1 MFCFRIVGFDSPPR
15 LSHCPSHPWE
25 NKRIFERLIKLDVGA
40 FEKTIHWLAEKA
52 DYADIRMGESLS
64 NSLLMK
70 DGKIQEIKTGHDT
83 GIRVRVLNNGSWGL
97 TYTSNPSKID
107 EIAEKAFKLSE
118 RVGGDVEMA
127 PYPSIVDRTGSEA
140 RIPPSTVPVED
151 KKRTLLEVHD
161 AASIDKIISTTINYV
176 DSETKTIFF
185 NSEGSFIESEEVRV
199 ALFLNTVASDGLQIQ
214 MGHDNIGGCHG
225 FEILEREDLEMI
237 SRETSEKAVRLLSAH
252 SPPSGKFTILAD
264 PKLTGVFI
272 HEALGHATEADLV
285 LQDDSILK
293 DRIGERIGSKN
304 VKIVDDPTMD
314 AFGHYHYDAEGV
326 KASPT
331 TLVEDGILKSYL
343 TSRET
348 AQRLGLEP
356 TGNARSIVSEN
367 PIVRMSNT
375 YLEPGDWNFEE
386 MIEDIEYGIY
396 LKGSRGGQVDTGKGI
411 FQFNAAESFLIEDG
425 EIKEPL
431 RDVSLSGNI
440 TETLKRVD
448 AIGSDFKMN
457 IGFCGKAG
465 QTVPV
470 GDGGPHLRVR
480 EVMVGGSG

>member
-1 MFCFRIVGFDSPPR
+1 MDIS
-15 LSHCPSHPWE
+15 
-25 NKRIFERLIKLDVGA
+25 A
-40 FEKTIHWLAEKA
+40 FEKTIHRLEGKA
-52 DYADIRMGESLS
+52 DYTDIRFGESKI

-70 DGKIQEIKTGHDT
+70 DGKIQEIRTGHET
-83 GIRVRVLNNGSWGL
+83 GISIRVLNGGSWGL
-97 TYTSNPSKID
+97 AYTSDPSKVD
-107 EIAEKAFKLSE
+107 ETAEKALRLSE
-118 RVGGDVEMA
+118 RVGGDAEIVS
-127 PYPSIVDRTGSEA
+127 YPPIVDNISSKA
-140 RIPPSTVPVED
+140 KIPPSNVPSED
-151 KKRTLLEVHD
+151 KKRTLLDIHK
-161 AASIDKIISTTINYV
+161 AATIDKIISTTINYI
-176 DSETKTIFF
+176 DIETKNIFL
-185 NSEGSFIESEEVRV
+185 NSEGSSIESEEVRV

-225 FEILEREDLEMI
+225 YEIIEGEDLE
-237 SRETSEKAVRLLSAH
+237 RLGRTTSEKAVRLLSAH
-252 SPPSGKFTILAD
+252 APPSGKFTILTD

-272 HEALGHATEADLV
+272 HEALGHATEADLI

-293 DRIGERIGSKN
+293 DRLGETIGSKH
-304 VKIVDDPTMD
+304 VKIIDNPTMD
-314 AFGHYHYDAEGV
+314 AFGHYNYDVEGV

-331 TLVEDGILKSYL
+331 ILVENGILKSYL

-348 AQRLGLEP
+348 AQKLGLEP
-356 TGNARSIVSEN
+356 TGNARSNISEN

-375 YLEPGDWNFEE
+375 YIEPGTWNFEE
-386 MIEDIEYGIY
+386 MIEDIKEGIY

-411 FQFNAAESFLIEDG
+411 FQFNAAESFMIKNG

-440 TETLKRVD
+440 TETLKKVD

-465 QTVPV
+465 QIVPV

-480 EVMVGGSG
+480 EVVVGGSG

>member
-1 MFCFRIVGFDSPPR
+1 MDINV
-15 LSHCPSHPWE
+15 
-25 NKRIFERLIKLDVGA
+25 
-40 FEKTIHWLAEKA
+40 FEKTIHWLGEKA
-52 DYADIRMGESLS
+52 DYADIKMGESTS

-83 GIRVRVLNNGSWGL
+83 GIRVRVLSRGSWGL
-97 TYTSNPSKID
+97 AYTSNPSKVD
-107 EIAEKAFKLSE
+107 EIAEKALRLSK

-127 PYPSIVDRTGSEA
+127 PYPPVVDSIGPED

-151 KKRTLLEVHD
+151 KKRTLLDIHK
-161 AASIDKIISTTINYV
+161 AASIDKVISTSISYV
-176 DSETKTIFF
+176 DTETKTIFF
-185 NSEGSFIESEEVRV
+185 NSEGSSIESGEVRV

-214 MGHDNIGGCHG
+214 MGHDSIGGCHG
-225 FEILEREDLEMI
+225 FEILEGEDLERVG
-237 SRETSEKAVRLLSAH
+237 RETGEKAVRLLSAH
-252 SPPSGKFTILAD
+252 SPPSGKFTILTD
-264 PKLTGVFI
+264 PKLTGVLI

-293 DRIGERIGSKN
+293 DRLGERIGAKN
-304 VKIVDDPTMD
+304 VRIVDDPTMD

-331 TLVEDGILKSYL
+331 ILVEDGILRSYL

-348 AQRLGLEP
+348 AQRLGLGP
-356 TGNARSIVSEN
+356 TGNARSMISEN

-375 YLEPGDWNFEE
+375 YLEPRDWDFEE
-386 MIEDIEYGIY
+386 MIEDIKYGIY

-431 RDVSLSGNI
+431 RDVSLSGDI
-440 TETLKRVD
+440 TETLKGVD

-470 GDGGPHLRVR
+470 GDGGPHLRVK

>member
-1 MFCFRIVGFDSPPR
+1 MVDKMDISA
-15 LSHCPSHPWE
+15 L
-25 NKRIFERLIKLDVGA
+25 
-40 FEKTIHWLAEKA
+40 EKTIHWLGKKA
-52 DYADIRMGESLS
+52 DYADIKMGESTS

-83 GIRVRVLNNGSWGL
+83 GIRVRVLNRGSWGMA
-97 TYTSNPSKID
+97 YTSNPSKID
-107 EIAEKAFKLSE
+107 EIAEKALKLSK
-118 RVGGDVEMA
+118 RVGGDVKMA
-127 PYPSIVDRTGSEA
+127 PYPPIVDNIGSEA
-140 RIPPSTVPVED
+140 KIPPSTVSVED
-151 KKRTLLEVHD
+151 KKRTLLDIHR

-176 DSETKTIFF
+176 DTETKTIFS
-185 NSEGSFIESEEVRV
+185 NSEGSSIESEEVRV

-214 MGHDNIGGCHG
+214 MGHDSIGGCHG
-225 FEILEREDLEMI
+225 FEILKGEDLE
-237 SRETSEKAVRLLSAH
+237 RVGRKTGERAVRLLSAH
-252 SPPSGKFTILAD
+252 SPPSGKFTILTD
-264 PKLTGVFI
+264 PKLTGVLI

-293 DRIGERIGSKN
+293 DRFGERIGSKH

-331 TLVEDGILKSYL
+331 ILVEDGILKSYL

-348 AQRLGLEP
+348 AQRLGFEP
-356 TGNARSIVSEN
+356 TGNARSMISEN

-386 MIEDIEYGIY
+386 MIEDIQHGIY

-431 RDVSLSGNI
+431 RDVSLSGDI
-440 TETLKRVD
+440 TETLKKVD

-470 GDGGPHLRVR
+470 GDGGPHLRVK

>member
-1 MFCFRIVGFDSPPR
+1 MEIS
-15 LSHCPSHPWE
+15 
-25 NKRIFERLIKLDVGA
+25 A
-40 FEKTIHWLAEKA
+40 FEKTINWLEEKA
-52 DYADIRMGESLS
+52 DYADIKMGESTS

-83 GIRVRVLNNGSWGL
+83 GIRVRVLNRGSWGL
-97 TYTSNPSKID
+97 AYTSNPSKID
-107 EIAEKAFKLSE
+107 KIAKKALKLSK
-118 RVGGDVEMA
+118 RMGGEVKMT
-127 PYPSIVDRTGSEA
+127 PYPPIVDSIGSEA
-140 RIPPSTVPVED
+140 RKPPSTVPVED
-151 KKRTLLEVHD
+151 KKRTLLDIHK

-176 DSETKTIFF
+176 DTETKTLFY
-185 NSEGSFIESEEVRV
+185 NSEGSNIESEEVRV

-214 MGHDNIGGCHG
+214 MGHDSIGGCHG
-225 FEILEREDLEMI
+225 FEILEGEDLERI
-237 SRETSEKAVRLLSAH
+237 GRETSEKAVRLLSAKT
-252 SPPSGKFTILAD
+252 PPSGRFTILTD
-264 PKLTGVFI
+264 PKLTGVLI

-293 DRIGERIGSKN
+293 DGLGKRIGSKD
-304 VKIVDDPTMD
+304 VRIVDDPTMD

-331 TLVEDGILKSYL
+331 ILVEDGILKSYL

-348 AQRLGLEP
+348 AKKLGLEP
-356 TGNARSIVSEN
+356 TGNARSMISEN

-375 YLEPGDWNFEE
+375 YLEPGDWNFDE
-386 MIEDIEYGIY
+386 MIEGIKYGMY

-431 RDVSLSGNI
+431 RDVSLSGDI

-470 GDGGPHLRVR
+470 GDGGPHLRVK
-480 EVMVGGSG
+480 EVMVGGSGQKNYR